1 MLDFRIPTGLV
12 LRTQILNGGPP
23 FMETLGTKLRILRKS
38 QGLSLKQL
46 ADRVGCAASY
56 LSMVENDRL
65 DPSVSR
71 LKRIVDA
78 LGKTIVDLF
87 GEPGDGDIIVRK
99 EKRARAAFPGSKLLI
114 EILVPQAPEKKMDAR
129 LAVVAPGGGSDG
141 DYSHPGEEFGIV
153 LRGTLELTVDGAT
166 YLLQEGDCF
175 YFHSTR
181 NHRFRNKSDQEAQVV
196 WVNHPPSW

>member
-1 MLDFRIPTGLV
+1 
-12 LRTQILNGGPP
+12 
-23 FMETLGTKLRILRKS
+23 MESLGTKLRALRKA

-46 ADRVGCAASY
+46 ADRIGSTPSY

-71 LKRIVDA
+71 LKKIVDA

-87 GEPGDGDIIVRK
+87 GESEDGDIVVRK
-99 EKRARAAFPGSKLLI
+99 EKRTRASFPGSKLLI
-114 EILVPQAPEKKMDAR
+114 EILVRQAPNKKMDAR
-129 LAVVAPGGGSDG
+129 LAIIAPGGGSEG
-141 DYSHPGEEFGIV
+141 DYRHSGEEFGLV
-153 LRGTLELTVDGAT
+153 LQGTLELTVDGTT
-166 YLLQEGDCF
+166 YVLQEGDCF

-181 NHRFRNKSDQEAQVV
+181 NHRFRNNGDQETRVL

>member
-1 MLDFRIPTGLV
+1 
-12 LRTQILNGGPP
+12 
-23 FMETLGTKLRILRKS
+23 MESLGTKIRALRKS
-38 QGLSLKQL
+38 QGFSLKQL
-46 ADRVGCAASY
+46 AERVGCTASY
-56 LSMVENDRL
+56 LSMVENERL

-71 LKRIVDA
+71 LKKIVDA

-114 EILVPQAPEKKMDAR
+114 EILVLQAPNKKMDAR
-129 LAVVAPGGGSDG
+129 LAIVAPGGGSEG
-141 DYSHPGEEFGIV
+141 DYRHPGEEFGLV
-153 LRGTLELTVDGAT
+153 LKGTLELTVDGAS
-166 YLLQEGDCF
+166 YQLQEGDTF

-181 NHRFRNKSDQEAQVV
+181 NHRFRNNGDHETQVL